1 MQAQTFLGIGLT
13 TWNIIEKYFMMNFLS
28 SLFAKNDFLSLLV
41 VSELKIIFHWKD
53 HLLASFSSLFRLLAI
68 L

>member
-28 SLFAKNDFLSLLV
+28 SLFAKNDFLSLLCSV
-41 VSELKIIFHWKD
+41 RAEVYFPLERPFTCFL
-53 HLLASFSSLFRLLAI
+53 
-68 L
+68 